1 MSMAFSAFGMI
12 LLVSS
17 VCAVELS
24 VCIGVCVWGWPNSSS
39 VVRMETAVF
48 ALMNNAPSS
57 ASAADDM
64 TDLIICD
71 MLRTAPLFIGIS
83 SSPPMWSPAWLR
95 ALDSDK

>member
-1 MSMAFSAFGMI
+1 
-12 LLVSS
+12 
-17 VCAVELS
+17 
-24 VCIGVCVWGWPNSSS
+24 
-39 VVRMETAVF
+39 
-48 ALMNNAPSS
+48 MNNAPSS

>member
-1 MSMAFSAFGMI
+1 MSMAFSAFGRI

-17 VCAVELS
+17 ACAVELS
-24 VCIGVCVWGWPNSSS
+24 VCIGVRVWGWPNSLS

-83 SSPPMWSPAWLR
+83 SSPAMNM
-95 ALDSDK
+95 